1 MYVYLYIAGSKK
13 LDAIESED
21 FYKNNDELLKV
32 IYKLIESYDS
42 EISYY
47 LKNDELFIKG
57 LVNHLKPTILRLK
70 NGIRIRNPYNDE
82 VKNSYPEIYNK
93 ISDCSYIISDFIGV
107 EIPEEEISL
116 IAVHFGG
123 AEVRLNKKYKKIRNT
138 IVLKNFKSI

>member
-1 MYVYLYIAGSKK
+1 MLNYSEDEMMYVYLYIAGSKK

-57 LVNHLKPTILRLK
+57 LVNHLKPTI
-70 NGIRIRNPYNDE
+70 
-82 VKNSYPEIYNK
+82 
-93 ISDCSYIISDFIGV
+93 
-107 EIPEEEISL
+107 
-116 IAVHFGG
+116 
-123 AEVRLNKKYKKIRNT
+123 
-138 IVLKNFKSI
+138 